1 MPAAFPT
8 QPSEITERWMTTQ
21 LRAAGVLDDDARVTN
36 VSLTPIGVG
45 VGMMGVLSRV
55 GLTYDKPAP
64 KAPVTVVAK
73 FSTPNDANRAV
84 AMHFRVYEREV
95 RFLRDLAPLTAA
107 PVPAT
112 FALDFETVGGD
123 FVIVM
128 EDLSD
133 YAMGDQIVGCTAEV
147 ACGILD
153 AVAPVHARFWNK
165 VDDPAVS
172 FVPHVDG
179 DTQIAGI
186 GGGCEAGWEP
196 CIARFGDVMDARIK
210 AEGERFVKA
219 VPELHRMMGRRAQ
232 TVIHGDVRL
241 DNLMFASAPGHR
253 PLVLLDWQGVLV
265 SNCAQDLAYLIT
277 QNVTIDE
284 RRAQESAI
292 VEHYHRRLVEHGV
305 RDYPLSQLWDD
316 YRLAILYTFA
326 YAIVIAGTLDP
337 SNERGA
343 RFMEQLVH
351 RASTAVT
358 DHDLLG
364 MLP

>member
-1 MPAAFPT
+1 
-8 QPSEITERWMTTQ
+8 MTSQ
-21 LRAAGVLDDDARVTN
+21 LRAAGVLDDASVTEL
-36 VSLTPIGVG
+36 SLTPIGEG
-45 VGMMGVLSRV
+45 VGMMGVLARV
-55 GLTYDKPAP
+55 GLTYDRPAP
-64 KAPVTVVAK
+64 SAPAAVVAK
-73 FSTPNDANRAV
+73 FGTPNDANRAV

-95 RFLRDLAPLTAA
+95 RFLRDLAPLTTA
-107 PVPAT
+107 PVPVT
-112 FALDFETVGGD
+112 FAAEFEPVGGD

-133 YAMGDQIVGCTAEV
+133 YAMGDQIVGCTAEL
-147 ACGILD
+147 ACTVLD
-153 AVAPVHARFWNK
+153 AVAPVHARFWDR
-165 VDDPAVS
+165 VDEPAAS

-196 CIARFGDVMDARIK
+196 CIARFGAVMDASIK
-210 AEGERFVKA
+210 AQGRRFVEA
-219 VPELHRMMGRRAQ
+219 VPKLHRMMGRRTQ

-241 DNLMFASAPGHR
+241 DNLMFGSAVGHR
-253 PLVLLDWQGVLV
+253 PLVLLDWQGVLI
-265 SNCAQDLAYLIT
+265 SNSSQDLAYLLT
-277 QNVTIDE
+277 QNVTIEE
-284 RRAQESAI
+284 RRAHETAV

-316 YRLAILYTFA
+316 YRLAMLYAFA
-326 YAIVIAGTLDP
+326 YGIVIAGTLDP

-343 RFMEQLVH
+343 QFMEQLVH

-358 DHDLLG
+358 DHGLMD